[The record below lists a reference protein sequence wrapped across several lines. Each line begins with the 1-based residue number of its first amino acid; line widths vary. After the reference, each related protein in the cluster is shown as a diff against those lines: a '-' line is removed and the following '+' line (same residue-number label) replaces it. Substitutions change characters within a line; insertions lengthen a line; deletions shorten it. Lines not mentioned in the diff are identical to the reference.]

1 MRPCLPARER
11 RGRTPSRPRATA
23 SARPAPGPHQSTRPA
38 ALGPAHSA
46 ARSQSDARPAA
57 RAAVV
62 MVPRPTSA
70 AVSSAAM
77 AALRGRALLAPL
89 GARLRAGPRAPLRS
103 TASNP
108 PLYDVV
114 VSGGGMVGSAMAAV
128 LGKAVTASPQCEVT
142 VYRISVSGVC

>member
-1 MRPCLPARER
+1 
-11 RGRTPSRPRATA
+11 
-23 SARPAPGPHQSTRPA
+23 
-38 ALGPAHSA
+38 
-46 ARSQSDARPAA
+46 
-57 RAAVV
+57 
-62 MVPRPTSA
+62 MVPRATSA

-103 TASNP
+103 AASSP